1 MFGIEMVKDN
11 NKYSSLEE
19 KINNSFLINS
29 LNWIMCFNYRFM
41 YMISAKSI
49 IISLTDF
56 VL

>member
-1 MFGIEMVKDN
+1 MFGIEMGKDN

-29 LNWIMCFNYRFM
+29 LNWYMRFNDRFLC
-41 YMISAKSI
+41 MISAKSI